1 MGLLWPVRLE
11 DRGSQ
16 KKDDSRSRLEILEMI
31 GILSPLSI
39 IFYTK
44 INISSNV
51 AISSKSDKLFSN
63 RSLKTTVGLKSRVPS

>member
-51 AISSKSDKLFSN
+51 SISSKSDKLFSN